1 MTHKRKPSMF
11 PEYISTS
18 ESVKEI
24 KSLPIWLAKARVLQI
39 MVEDE
44 IASRQDQIAY
54 MIHAERRCRKRSRWI
69 TVIQLWNGGAFE
81 YPTRMLVNRIDD
93 LKERKVK

>member
-1 MTHKRKPSMF
+1 MTHKRKTSMF

-24 KSLPIWLAKARVLQI
+24 KSLPIWLAKAWVLQL
-39 MVEDE
+39 MVEDK
-44 IASRQDQIAY
+44 IASRQDQIAF
-54 MIHAERRCRKRSRWI
+54 MIHAERRCRKRSRWV
-69 TVIQLWNGGAFE
+69 TVIQLRNGKAFV